1 MSIISSLE
9 QLPIFAGQILHRL
22 GKENALEISDEV
34 FTARIAEEQSQ
45 RTAERRLAQI
55 KRATKGKKAK

>member
-1 MSIISSLE
+1 MSSILTPD
-9 QLPIFAGQILHRL
+9 QLPILAGQILHRL

-34 FTARIAEEQSQ
+34 FTARIAEEQTR
-45 RTAERRLAQI
+45 RTTERRLAQI